1 MALGQHQP
9 VVPRV
14 LDQPAP
20 VFTNRC
26 CKLVNDQL
34 LILFGSTKPRTLI
47 VNEVMAGSVGPMKIP
62 WARQ

>member
-1 MALGQHQP
+1 M
-9 VVPRV
+9 

-47 VNEVMAGSVGPMKIP
+47 VNEAMAGSFGPMKIP